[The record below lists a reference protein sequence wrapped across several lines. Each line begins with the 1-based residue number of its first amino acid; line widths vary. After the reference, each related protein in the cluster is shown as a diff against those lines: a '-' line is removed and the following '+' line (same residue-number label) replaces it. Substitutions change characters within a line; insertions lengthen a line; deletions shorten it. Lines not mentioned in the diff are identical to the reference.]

1 MWLIA
6 EYEAASLFSLKLS
19 SATASGGKTL
29 LVPTPYAIKMAL
41 LDAACR
47 IKGVE
52 EARNLW
58 GKICTIGIALRPAA
72 QIVVSNSFQRFWK
85 PWQFKGKASEREAKT
100 AEALAKGRYPFQPD
114 IGYREYAQW
123 VGTLGIAFSAS
134 ENESTDWLGDL
145 LLNVNYLGKR
155 GGFVQLVPPFQYA
168 AQLPENFVEATVKPK
183 AFAVNGVLQVLDD
196 CGPSLTFAKA
206 NIYNRENRDKIKMGK
221 ERVTRHIVLP
231 NFRLTRSS
239 KSFSLYERSD
249 K

>member
-47 IKGVE
+47 IRSVVVAE
-52 EARNLW
+52 QMWEQIRDLQ
-58 GKICTIGIALRPAA
+58 IALRPVEQVA
-72 QIVVSNSFQRFWK
+72 VTNLFQKVLK
-85 PWQFKGKASEREAKT
+85 PRRGEVGLEDPDA
-100 AEALAKGRYPFQPD
+100 GPFQKT

>member
-47 IKGVE
+47 IRSVVVAE
-52 EARNLW
+52 QMWEQIRDLQ
-58 GKICTIGIALRPAA
+58 IALRPVEQVA
-72 QIVVSNSFQRFWK
+72 VTNLFQKVLK
-85 PWQFKGKASEREAKT
+85 PRRGEVGLEDPDA
-100 AEALAKGRYPFQPD
+100 GPFQKT

-168 AQLPENFVEATVKPK
+168 AQLPENFAQATVEPK

-196 CGPSLTFAKA
+196 CDPSLTFAKA
-206 NIYNRENRDKIKMGK
+206 NVYNRASRDKIKMGK
-221 ERVTRHIVLP
+221 ERVTRHVVLP
-231 NFRLTRSS
+231 NYRLTRSS